1 MDQLRAAQALLAD
14 RVAEVADGLVHEGCG
29 TFEDAAIRWLNSKVA
44 IRPTTRRSYQQLL
57 SCYLVPYFG
66 ARTLRLIQVTD
77 IERFRIETLRRHS
90 RLDQTGVHRSPAESE
105 AWSRRSPREATGKS
119 GEDQHSLDQSAH
131 SRLGIIQS
139 RSESRR
145 ERVRLAAQLAI
156 EDHKVAFEMAKLMGR
171 GEVPPLS
178 MYLVYHAEL
187 LKLVASGAEVT
198 PLRRLMSLRYGSA
211 RKS

>member
-1 MDQLRAAQALLAD
+1 MP
-14 RVAEVADGLVHEGCG
+14 GLVPSYKSVTCG
-29 TFEDAAIRWLNSKVA
+29 GHARARARRVSQLETRSCSDGDGEILSRALGRRLLRHQQAA
-44 IRPTTRRSYQQLL
+44 
-57 SCYLVPYFG
+57 
-66 ARTLRLIQVTD
+66 RLIQVTD